1 MRQAGYLRAWE
12 GRALH
17 FGRKIQLL
25 LDFVIYVIYH
35 LSMLDILN
43 NSTSFFHPSAFPHL
57 PFDMYQQ
64 ATSKAGAKDG

>member
-1 MRQAGYLRAWE
+1 
-12 GRALH
+12 
-17 FGRKIQLL
+17 
-25 LDFVIYVIYH
+25 
-35 LSMLDILN
+35 MLDILN